1 MSRERPKTAL
11 LSLRLMGIRDMDIL
25 IMGRPKT
32 LLLSRILMLG
42 KPHLPW
48 LLLHSLLWKTRM
60 PTRRNQKNW
69 SDKKGCV
76 GASIG

>member
-1 MSRERPKTAL
+1 MNRILHKTAKTLMSRERPKTAL

-42 KPHLPW
+42 KPHLP
-48 LLLHSLLWKTRM
+48 
-60 PTRRNQKNW
+60 
-69 SDKKGCV
+69 
-76 GASIG
+76 

>member
-11 LSLRLMGIRDMDIL
+11 LSLRLMGIRGMDIL

-42 KPHLPW
+42 KPHLP
-48 LLLHSLLWKTRM
+48 
-60 PTRRNQKNW
+60 
-69 SDKKGCV
+69 
-76 GASIG
+76 

>member
-60 PTRRNQKNW
+60 PTRRNQKSW
-69 SDKKGCV
+69 SDKKECV

>member
-48 LLLHSLLWKTRM
+48 LLLHSLLW
-60 PTRRNQKNW
+60 
-69 SDKKGCV
+69 
-76 GASIG
+76 

>member
-11 LSLRLMGIRDMDIL
+11 LLLRLMGIRDMDIL
-25 IMGRPKT
+25 IMGHLKT
-32 LLLSRILMLG
+32 LLPSRILMPG

-48 LLLHSLLWKTRM
+48 LLLHSRLWKTRM
-60 PTRRNQKNW
+60 PTWRNQKSW

-76 GASIG
+76 AASIR